1 MVRTPYY
8 SDVRAQKKGSW
19 SPEEDQKLKAYIKRY
34 GIWNWTEMP
43 KAAGLSRSGKSC
55 RLRWVNYLKPG
66 IKRGN
71 FSCKEEE
78 TILEMHKMLGNRWS
92 AIAARLPG
100 RTDNEIKNYWH
111 TKLRKLKDNPAPRT
125 KSQAPKTSTVEAKP
139 IGSPKDASS
148 MGSEHPWSSQLSI
161 DDSSSSIASLAV
173 GADEIQLEGNSGDP
187 MSTQPFAYDSS
198 SSVTSPAVGTE
209 HPWSSQLSI
218 DDSSSSITSLV
229 VGADEIQLEGNSG
242 DPMSTQPFAY
252 DSSSSVTSPAV
263 GTDKNQTMDGSTES
277 ERTFGDF
284 QAFPVE
290 DLFMLGDYFWETYP
304 DLEFAFP
311 ICEEWVQEPLWT

>member
-1 MVRTPYY
+1 MKLKEILPEMVRIPYY
-8 SDVRAQKKGSW
+8 SEVSTLKKGSW

-66 IKRGN
+66 IKRGS
-71 FSCKEEE
+71 FSCEEE
-78 TILEMHKMLGNRWS
+78 KTILEMHKKLGNRWS

-100 RTDNEIKNYWH
+100 RTDNDIKNYWH
-111 TKLRKLKDNPAPRT
+111 TKLRKLKDNSAPRA

-161 DDSSSSIASLAV
+161 NSSSSITSLAV
-173 GADEIQLEGNSGDP
+173 GADEIQLEGNSR
-187 MSTQPFAYDSS
+187 
-198 SSVTSPAVGTE
+198 
-209 HPWSSQLSI
+209 
-218 DDSSSSITSLV
+218 
-229 VGADEIQLEGNSG
+229 

-263 GTDKNQTMDGSTES
+263 GTDKNQTVEGSTES

-284 QAFPVE
+284 QAFPVD
-290 DLFMLGDYFWETYP
+290 DLFMPGDFFWETYP
-304 DLEFAFP
+304 DLELAFP